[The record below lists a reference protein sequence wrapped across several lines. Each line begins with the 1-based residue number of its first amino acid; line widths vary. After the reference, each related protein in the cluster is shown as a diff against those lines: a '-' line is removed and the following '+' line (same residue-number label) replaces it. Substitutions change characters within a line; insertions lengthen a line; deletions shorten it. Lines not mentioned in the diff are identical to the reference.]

1 MSRIC
6 ILALISSMRQ
16 SNIHH
21 NVFSRKGRGSGLHV
35 ISRGLKTDSVDHFS
49 HQRMRWSMRVDKDS
63 SAQYS
68 RRSLRTEP
76 SLSGSRLSS

>member
-6 ILALISSMRQ
+6 ILALIPSMRQ

-21 NVFSRKGRGSGLHV
+21 NVLRKGRGSGLHV